1 MNVTIFAARSFLP
14 RALFAMAD
22 AQIVALVETGQEAI
36 DSMLVQ

>member
-1 MNVTIFAARSFLP
+1 VNATRRRAR
-14 RALFAMAD
+14 RMAD

>member
-1 MNVTIFAARSFLP
+1 VNATRQAREK
-14 RALFAMAD
+14 MAD